1 MTRSPTSAFISS
13 ASTQTRRRAV
23 ALAIACCSLTPPIA
37 AFAQTSI
44 NPVKAMLGEASD
56 RALDRLS
63 QPGAF
68 SADQA
73 VRIALPGMGAASGGN
88 MGKLMDLAGKSG
100 MMGDI
105 NAQLN
110 RAAEQAAGEAKPIF
124 RSAID
129 RMTFK
134 DGITMARSSTGATD
148 YLKTNTR
155 GQIEAK
161 LMPLVRAA
169 LRQSGALANSGALAA
184 VGMGEDR
191 LTQYVADKTTDG
203 IFTYVGQEETKARQD
218 PIGTGKQ
225 LLQGLGGLKF

>member
-1 MTRSPTSAFISS
+1 MQV
-13 ASTQTRRRAV
+13 STHSTGRIARGARTAA
-23 ALAIACCSLTPPIA
+23 ALACTAAALVFGAPAAAQLTG
-37 AFAQTSI
+37 

-73 VRIALPGMGAASGGN
+73 VRIALPGMGGSGN
-88 MGKLMDLAGKSG
+88 MGKLMELAGQSG
-100 MMGDI
+100 GMADI

-110 RAAEQAAGEAKPIF
+110 RAAEKAAGEAKPIF
-124 RSAID
+124 RAAID

-134 DGITMARSSTGATD
+134 DGVTMARSSTGATD
-148 YLKTNTR
+148 YLRQNTA
-155 GQIEAK
+155 GEIEAK
-161 LMPLVRAA
+161 LIPLVHSA
-169 LRQSGALANSGALAA
+169 LQQSGALSHSAALSA
-184 VGMGEDR
+184 VGMGEDK
-191 LTQYVADKTTDG
+191 LTRYVADKTTQG